1 MITCWQFV
9 YQATI
14 REKGSGQR
22 HSNITRTSL
31 KWKPIFR
38 IWVAPT
44 QYLLSEDFHQSHIN
58 GRVLWVIF
66 QPSANLI
73 MFFIITLHHHQHGE
87 SCIRGQ
93 GLNNFL
99 RASILRRTSARSIS
113 QAITFVIHTI
123 CMMELWTCY
132 HVHIC
137 CLGVVPIEF

>member
-1 MITCWQFV
+1 
-9 YQATI
+9 
-14 REKGSGQR
+14 
-22 HSNITRTSL
+22 
-31 KWKPIFR
+31 
-38 IWVAPT
+38 
-44 QYLLSEDFHQSHIN
+44 
-58 GRVLWVIF
+58 
-66 QPSANLI
+66 

-113 QAITFVIHTI
+113 QAITLVIHTI

-137 CLGVVPIEF
+137 CLQRPKKSELSGWQNSICKNFPDEVRKSFLQQKKCVNCFSQQIKCVNCFLQRINHFRDKKVHKIAI